1 MSQVIK
7 IKGFRAKSVHLGL
20 KFDKFDRTHG
30 AARAY
35 CGSGEVSTGSRM
47 PTQYG
52 EMPEDTEVTCKKCL
66 KLDAETKQA
75 EADKTAAARAEFQE
89 KLAAERAAAVEVVE
103 TVEVAPVATEAG
115 IEVAPLVAAITPA
128 MADMLSSHSGG
139 SESLDAAQDAGV
151 TWTDGV
157 LTVPASGWYQLNWFL
172 GMRAELAMENGVD
185 CPSIVLSKFV
195 SEAR

>member
-20 KFDKFDRTHG
+20 KFGKFDRTHG

-47 PTQYG
+47 PTQFQ
-52 EMPEDTEVTCKKCL
+52 EMPADTDVTCKKCMA
-66 KLDAETKQA
+66 LDAEVKQA
-75 EADKTAAARAEFQE
+75 EADKTAAARAEFQA
-89 KLAAERAAAVEVVE
+89 KLAAERAA
-103 TVEVAPVATEAG
+103 VEVAKTAEAPE
-115 IEVAPLVAAITPA
+115 EVTTVVEITPA
-128 MADMLSSHSGG
+128 MADMLSSHSGA
-139 SESLDAAQDAGV
+139 SESLDSAQDAGV

-157 LTVPASGWYQLNWFL
+157 LTVPASGWYSLAWFL
-172 GMRAELAMENGVD
+172 GMRAELAIENGVD
-185 CPSIVLSKFV
+185 CPSIQLCRFV

>member
-20 KFDKFDRTHG
+20 KFGKFDRTHG

-66 KLDAETKQA
+66 KLDAEAKQA
-75 EADKTAAARAEFQE
+75 EADKTAAARAEFQA
-89 KLAAERAAAVEVVE
+89 KLAAERAAAEVVE
-103 TVEVAPVATEAG
+103 TVEVASVTTETTPE
-115 IEVAPLVAAITPA
+115 IAPLVAAITPA
-128 MADMLSSHSGG
+128 MADMLSSHSGA

-157 LTVPASGWYQLNWFL
+157 LTVPQEGRQSLAWFL

-185 CPSIVLSKFV
+185 CPSIVLSRFV